1 MEKEY
6 KILPKVTAILQD
18 SELSSK
24 NTNHKKLRV
33 CAYARVSTEKE
44 EQEYS
49 FEKQKEYYIKYISNH
64 SNWEFVGIY
73 SDFGL
78 SGKNKKRPQFMK
90 MIEDCNCGKI
100 DKIITKSVSRFAR
113 NTIDCIQTVR
123 ELREKGI
130 GVYFEREGL
139 DSLDSKSNLVLS
151 IMAIV
156 AEEESRS
163 ISNNIKWGIQKRFAK
178 GHYLIHTKNFLGY
191 SRENYDNVVI
201 IPKQALT
208 VRKIY
213 QLCLDGKTLR
223 QIVAE
228 LEMNGIETPCG
239 NKKWRESTVLS
250 ILKNEKYKG
259 DCLLQKTYTA
269 DFLSSKRCKNT
280 GQLKSYYV
288 KCHHAPIVSEQTFEK
303 VQKELQWRR
312 GLQMGTKVYPSKYS
326 GKTFLSGLIICGQCG
341 GIMRRHIQYR
351 SYGGAGYWVCQRH
364 DQGNCVMLQIKEKA
378 IIESLQMVLR
388 QILFKKENVYN
399 EIIEIALNA
408 IKVGKSVSLKKLN
421 AKIWNTRNKL
431 ENRTLEVNKEIGE
444 SSDISDRNFRNVMFI
459 SDTPDK
465 ASEVIKSY
473 LEDEFGANVITVMPN
488 GYEIQNEK
496 ASTKLASPIIYPG
509 DEMTDNLKQENTV
522 LFLPNLDQMEDKI
535 YRRLLLNT
543 AREHIVADLRNK
555 DGGFTLLDASFFAL
569 AIVGHMPGP
578 EMYELATMDAKDSFR
593 AFDIVSRFADDYC
606 SYGFGYWEDRSSSP
620 MRLEKRE
627 DRITADMEKYYAEA
641 KKLLLE
647 NRTFLDNLAKR
658 LQEKDTLVYSEIREI
673 KQRSFK
679 IYQNGHL
686 PYELSDRYLEKKDE

>member
-49 FEKQKEYYIKYISNH
+49 FEKQQEYYIKYISNH
-64 SNWEFVGIY
+64 SDWEFVGIY

-78 SGKNKKRPQFMK
+78 SGKNKKRPQFMR

-100 DKIITKSVSRFAR
+100 DKIITKSISRFAR

-123 ELREKGI
+123 DLREKGI
-130 GVYFEREGL
+130 GVYFEREGV

-191 SRENYDNVVI
+191 SRENYDNIVI

-341 GIMRRHIQYR
+341 GIMRRHIQCR

-378 IIESLQMVLR
+378 IIESLQMVIR
-388 QILFKKENVYN
+388 QILFEKENVYN
-399 EIIEIALNA
+399 EIVEIALNA
-408 IKVGKSVSLKKLN
+408 IKMGKSVGLKKLN
-421 AKIWNTRNKL
+421 AKIRNTRNKL
-431 ENRTLEVNKEIGE
+431 EKFKRDYTDGKITYEEYCDLSRPFIYAEPFMLLEK
-444 SSDISDRNFRNVMFI
+444 
-459 SDTPDK
+459 
-465 ASEVIKSY
+465 
-473 LEDEFGANVITVMPN
+473 
-488 GYEIQNEK
+488 
-496 ASTKLASPIIYPG
+496 
-509 DEMTDNLKQENTV
+509 DEMCLEYNN
-522 LFLPNLDQMEDKI
+522 I
-535 YRRLLLNT
+535 
-543 AREHIVADLRNK
+543 
-555 DGGFTLLDASFFAL
+555 AS
-569 AIVGHMPGP
+569 ID
-578 EMYELATMDAKDSFR
+578 E
-593 AFDIVSRFADDYC
+593 
-606 SYGFGYWEDRSSSP
+606 
-620 MRLEKRE
+620 RLEKIKMEIGVENLYENCNEQLLRYMIKE
-627 DRITADMEKYYAEA
+627 IKIITNKFAICRLINGSEYYM
-641 KKLLLE
+641 
-647 NRTFLDNLAKR
+647 FLDTWIKGTKR
-658 LQEKDTLVYSEIREI
+658 TKV
-673 KQRSFK
+673 
-679 IYQNGHL
+679 
-686 PYELSDRYLEKKDE
+686 